1 MLIGI
6 PVVLTPDLLRH
17 LSAMGH
23 GDELIIVDVNFP
35 AEACADR
42 VERLAGVTAAEA
54 LTAIL
59 SVLPLDSYDDAPAR
73 TMQVVDDP
81 DEIPDTRVEFQRI
94 IDKRADNPAIIQ
106 AVERFEFYEQAK
118 RAYCIVQTAERRLY
132 GNIILKKGVVAPS

>member
-42 VERLAGVTAAEA
+42 VERLAGVTASEA
-54 LTAIL
+54 LKRLAFNLIHIL
-59 SVLPLDSYDDAPAR
+59 P
-73 TMQVVDDP
+73 
-81 DEIPDTRVEFQRI
+81 
-94 IDKRADNPAIIQ
+94 
-106 AVERFEFYEQAK
+106 
-118 RAYCIVQTAERRLY
+118 RRRSS
-132 GNIILKKGVVAPS
+132 NIRQE

>member
-42 VERLAGVTAAEA
+42 VRRLAGVTASEA

>member
-23 GDELIIVDVNFP
+23 GDEVIFVDVNFP

-42 VERLAGVTAAEA
+42 FERLAGVTASEA

>member
-42 VERLAGVTAAEA
+42 VERLAGVTASEA

-59 SVLPLDSYDDAPAR
+59 SVLPLDSYDDARPAR
-73 TMQVVDDP
+73 CKLSMIRMKFLTQ
-81 DEIPDTRVEFQRI
+81 
-94 IDKRADNPAIIQ
+94 
-106 AVERFEFYEQAK
+106 ERNFS
-118 RAYCIVQTAERRLY
+118 VL
-132 GNIILKKGVVAPS
+132 

>member
-23 GDELIIVDVNFP
+23 GDDVIIVDVNFP

-42 VERLAGVTAAEA
+42 VERLAGVTASEA

-59 SVLPLDSYDDAPAR
+59 SVLPLDRYDNAPAR
-73 TMQVVDDP
+73 TMQVVDNP
-81 DEIPDTRVEFQRI
+81 DEIPDTKAEFQRI
-94 IDKRADNPAIIQ
+94 IDKTADHPAIIQ

>member
-42 VERLAGVTAAEA
+42 VERLAGVTASEA

-118 RAYCIVQTAERRLY
+118 HAYCIVQTAERRLY

>member
-6 PVVLTPDLLRH
+6 SVVLTPDLLRH

-42 VERLAGVTAAEA
+42 VERLAGVTASEA

-59 SVLPLDSYDDAPAR
+59 SVLPLDSYDNAPAR